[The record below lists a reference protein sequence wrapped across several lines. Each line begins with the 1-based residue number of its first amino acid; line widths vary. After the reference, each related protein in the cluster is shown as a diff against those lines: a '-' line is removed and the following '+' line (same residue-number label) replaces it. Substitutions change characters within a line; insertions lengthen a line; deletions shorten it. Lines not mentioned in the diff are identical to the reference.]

1 MICAPRSNGRHN
13 IREFGTSHAGSYDP
27 FQLRRPHG
35 DRSKILKGATDME
48 HERMADREKM
58 ETIVQ
63 KMAEPHR

>member
-1 MICAPRSNGRHN
+1 MADTISVNLVQAMQVPTIRSSWS
-13 IREFGTSHAGSYDP
+13 FG
-27 FQLRRPHG
+27 RRPHG